1 MNLELH
7 YEELFHY
14 AQTLTRKE
22 SILLPDDLINE
33 AYLKTIGKNVTLIE
47 FKNVMHEY
55 ANSERKATYRNRE
68 YVDSILYI
76 PKEADYVRDLPG
88 EIWMPIEETRL
99 EYYVSNF
106 ARIKRMLSGGS
117 DKLLKPYA
125 DPDGYCHV
133 KLPFEDG
140 FKTRFVHRL
149 VATAFLPNPD
159 DNLEVNHIDEDKHNN
174 ILSNLEWVTHAE
186 NMEKYFK
193 SHPEARGTLF
203 DSKLYHSKYY
213 EDHKTDEEF
222 REIRN
227 RHTKKYY
234 IETGG
239 ARQKE
244 YMQREKEN
252 LSDNYIKGLL
262 RGLGLKTSEITEQMI
277 TDKRNKILC
286 IKQ

>member
-33 AYLKTIGKNVTLIE
+33 AYLKTVGKSVTLVE

-55 ANSERKATYRNRE
+55 ANSERRATYRNRE

-88 EIWMPIEETRL
+88 EIWRPIEGTRH

-117 DKLLKPYA
+117 DKLLKPYT
-125 DPDGYCHV
+125 DPEGYCHT
-133 KLPFEDG
+133 KLPFEDS

-149 VATAFLPNPD
+149 VATAFLANPD
-159 DNLEVNHIDEDKHNN
+159 DKLEVNHIDEDKHNN
-174 ILSNLEWVTHAE
+174 VLSNLEWVTHAE
-186 NMEKYFK
+186 NMEKYFQK
-193 SHPEARGTLF
+193 HPNENPF
-203 DSKLYHSKYY
+203 DSKLWHANYY
-213 EDHKTDEEF
+213 EEHKTDEEF
-222 REIRN
+222 RAMRN

-262 RGLGLKTSEITEQMI
+262 RGLGIRTSEITEQMI
-277 TDKRNKILC
+277 ADKRQKILC
-286 IKQ
+286 GK